1 MLAYPQYDKIKLMK
15 KLKKILQLSDPY
27 PNLWYE
33 VSCYLKTILGLIFVI
48 LGFFFV
54 FSPLL
59 KKGLVIFGFAVILNR
74 LGEAVLTWEVKT
86 FEQNFYAL
94 SLLVGLLLIIVG
106 FGIFWQIKLV
116 RKLIRSFINFL

>member
-1 MLAYPQYDKIKLMK
+1 MK

-33 VSCYLKTILGLIFVI
+33 ASCYLKTILGLIFVI

-59 KKGLVIFGFAVILNR
+59 KKGLVIFGFAIILNP
-74 LGEAVLTWEVKT
+74 LSEAILVWEIET
-86 FEQNFYAL
+86 FKQNFYAL
-94 SLLVGLLLIIVG
+94 SLLVGFLLIILG
-106 FGIFWQIKLV
+106 LGIFWKIRLV
-116 RKLIRSFINFL
+116 RKLIKTLF

>member
-1 MLAYPQYDKIKLMK
+1 MK
-15 KLKKILQLSDPY
+15 KLRKILQLSDPY

-33 VSCYLKTILGLIFVI
+33 FSCYLKAALGLIFVI

-59 KKGLVIFGFAVILNR
+59 KKGLVIFGFALILSR
-74 LGEAVLTWEVKT
+74 LGETVLAWEVKT

-94 SLLVGLLLIIVG
+94 SLLIGLLLIIVG
-106 FGIFWQIKLV
+106 LGIFWQIKLV
-116 RKLIRSFINFL
+116 RKLIRSLVNFL